1 MTLYVVVADGYVFE
15 SYGSEMY
22 LLGVFTSKELA
33 EKCVEEN
40 TKKEPYFKQGIT
52 VPKEVSDKIIAAID
66 EYDSN
71 DKPGLYDLVPKIIEV
86 EGDITFPLVRTNEPY
101 ETVYK
106 NDHYIGGY
114 IE

>member
-15 SYGSEMY
+15 GYGSAMY

-33 EKCVEEN
+33 AKCVAEN

-52 VPKEVSDKIIAAID
+52 VAKEVSDKIIAAID

-71 DKPGLYDLVPKIIEV
+71 NKSGLHDLVPKIIEV
-86 EGDITFPLVRTNEPY
+86 EGDKTFPLVKTDEPY

-106 NDHYIGGY
+106 NDNYIGGY

>member
-1 MTLYVVVADGYVFE
+1 MTLYVVVADGYEFG

-33 EKCVEEN
+33 EKCVVEN

-52 VPKEVSDKIIAAID
+52 VAKEASDRIIAAID

-71 DKPGLYDLVPKIIEV
+71 DKPGEYDLVPKIIEV
-86 EGDITFPLVRTNEPY
+86 EGDKTYPLVRANDPHEI
-101 ETVYK
+101 VYQ

>member
-15 SYGSEMY
+15 SYGTEMY

-40 TKKEPYFKQGIT
+40 TKKDPYYKPNT
-52 VPKEVSDKIIAAID
+52 
-66 EYDSN
+66 
-71 DKPGLYDLVPKIIEV
+71 KPGLYDLVPEIMEI
-86 EGDITFPLVRTNEPY
+86 EGDKTFPLVRTADPHEI
-101 ETVYK
+101 VYQS
-106 NDHYIGGY
+106 DYYIGGY